1 MYDKKCFLTETFTKI
16 ENVSVN
22 VDDKNRPNVVIVLS
36 LTKRGQHGQNCHYF
50 PANMYYI
57 KLIIVILL

>member
-22 VDDKNRPNVVIVLS
+22 VDDKTWPYTEILLAKNFNEYGYAYSLKIF
-36 LTKRGQHGQNCHYF
+36 LTKFCIQ
-50 PANMYYI
+50 
-57 KLIIVILL
+57 